1 MEHKNYYGEIK
12 ALHKQIVE
20 DIKNMM
26 EEHNKSVVDLAGS
39 PAPHA
44 FVVGIPD
51 FDTGLG
57 DMDAEVLSVIL
68 EDDTIK
74 FDVNWDM
81 DSEDYLE
88 EYPNWNEDISD
99 LYEVI
104 DANDFEKLVP
114 CSGLG
119 SVYESVYEYL
129 TNGYKGDNDE

>member
-26 EEHNKSVVDLAGS
+26 EEYGKVVVDLAGS

-81 DSEDYLE
+81 DTEDYLE
-88 EYPNWNEDISD
+88 EYPNENDDISD